1 MTQTAHRK
9 RVALLTPGGVGDE
22 DSGVHI
28 PAHRDLVERLSAR
41 YDVHIFSLAPKDF
54 ISRYGTCGNARVR
67 YFPLHHR
74 NRTAKKIWLLFN
86 ACKNEHRVHA
96 FDIVHAFWAIPCG
109 ITAVLLG
116 KRLGIPSIVNFLGG
130 ETASLPQIGY
140 GNMFRLST
148 RLTTHWVARSADAL
162 VTLTRHQTQE
172 LENLEYS
179 PSTQII
185 VPFGADKNLFV
196 ATEKDISQRPLRLLH
211 VGNLHAI
218 KDQTMLLMTFQQI
231 ARSVDTQLKIIGE
244 GEMGTTL
251 RDLARA
257 MGVQDKIEFLGH
269 VPHKELPQ
277 YYNWAHILLHTSLHE
292 AQGVVIAEAASSG
305 VLVAGTRTGLIADFG
320 ETMAVQSTVS
330 DFKTLADKILDAAS
344 QPEKYNAMRG
354 KALQWANQHDADWT
368 FRQYSSLYDSL

>member
-1 MTQTAHRK
+1 MIGHIGMGAVIDIET
-9 RVALLTPGGVGDE
+9 RVQSPKAKVFGFTGSYIG
-22 DSGVHI
+22 
-28 PAHRDLVERLSAR
+28 RDGSSAR
-41 YDVHIFSLAPKDF
+41 TSHSMEI
-54 ISRYGTCGNARVR
+54 
-67 YFPLHHR
+67 
-74 NRTAKKIWLLFN
+74 
-86 ACKNEHRVHA
+86 
-96 FDIVHAFWAIPCG
+96 
-109 ITAVLLG
+109 
-116 KRLGIPSIVNFLGG
+116 
-130 ETASLPQIGY
+130 
-140 GNMFRLST
+140 
-148 RLTTHWVARSADAL
+148 
-162 VTLTRHQTQE
+162 
-172 LENLEYS
+172 
-179 PSTQII
+179 
-185 VPFGADKNLFV
+185 
-196 ATEKDISQRPLRLLH
+196 
-211 VGNLHAI
+211 
-218 KDQTMLLMTFQQI
+218 
-231 ARSVDTQLKIIGE
+231 DTVVMQAGRIIGE

-368 FRQYSSLYDSL
+368 FRQYSTLYDSL